1 MLTLRMATC
10 GGKVWRSRRP
20 RCPPGNGNPGT
31 NGARSRIP
39 QRCGCEG
46 GTPQTT
52 RVREWSKVAGQPVIH
67 APSEACIRRRDTPAG
82 ATRVGVATGRWRA
95 ACRGVV
101 RGPRSRDRMTRVF
114 TGSCRLHPRE
124 WGGAEWPMTS
134 AALRAQALGWCP
146 GARIRH
152 DVTET
157 GHEPECVMLDVQ
169 LIRKGRWTRSPA
181 RATGA
186 VPARE
191 LVEEQSR

>member
-67 APSEACIRRRDTPAG
+67 APSEACIRRRGHSRGRNPRWCGDGPLASG
-82 ATRVGVATGRWRA
+82 VSKCGSGPSEPRPHDPGLHRELSSSPPRVG
-95 ACRGVV
+95 
-101 RGPRSRDRMTRVF
+101 
-114 TGSCRLHPRE
+114 
-124 WGGAEWPMTS
+124 GADWPMTS
-134 AALRAQALGWCP
+134 ADPRAQALGRCA